1 MPFVIYASWL
11 DDLKYLPVRFHLF
24 SGEQAW
30 SYIERGKFL
39 VSQVVANLKRHMIIT
54 DKDSMFLHWFFPG
67 KELLNGLRPLN
78 DVYTKVVHEN
88 SEYKD
93 ESDSDY
99 ELEEEEESSLEGDD
113 YVVSVPIAIA
123 SLSNDLERYGV
134 GSDCERES

>member
-1 MPFVIYASWL
+1 
-11 DDLKYLPVRFHLF
+11 
-24 SGEQAW
+24 
-30 SYIERGKFL
+30 
-39 VSQVVANLKRHMIIT
+39 MIIT

-67 KELLNGLRPLN
+67 KELLNGLSPLN